1 MNKTIAFAYHNIGVS
16 GLKKLI
22 KYNYELKLV
31 VTHIDNKTEKIWFK
45 SVSNLCR
52 EKGIRFLYYE
62 KTSFSKLL
70 KIINLIKPEYIFSF
84 YFRKIFPREIIGL
97 ANVSF
102 MNMHG
107 SYLPNYR
114 GAAPL
119 NWQIICGER
128 KGGVTL
134 HKVNEKID
142 AGEIICQKSF
152 RINKKDNPVILSKK
166 INKKSELILE
176 EVLPNIKSKIKNAK
190 KQVLKGSKVFKKRK
204 PEDGKIFWK
213 ESAIKIND
221 LVRGITNPYPGAF
234 TFYNNNKITIWESR
248 IDYTK
253 KAKSTKRFGY
263 FYKDKRYY
271 KVITGNGI
279 LTLIKV
285 SNNYSLP
292 KEGAFKLK

>member
-1 MNKTIAFAYHNIGVS
+1 
-16 GLKKLI
+16 
-22 KYNYELKLV
+22 
-31 VTHIDNKTEKIWFK
+31 
-45 SVSNLCR
+45 
-52 EKGIRFLYYE
+52 
-62 KTSFSKLL
+62 
-70 KIINLIKPEYIFSF
+70 
-84 YFRKIFPREIIGL
+84 
-97 ANVSF
+97 

-119 NWQIICGER
+119 NWQIICGEK

-152 RINKKDNPVILSKK
+152 RIYKKDNPLVLSKK
-166 INKKSELILE
+166 INKKSDLILE
-176 EVLPNIKSKIKNAK
+176 EVLPDIRKKINNAK
-190 KQVLKGSKVFKKRK
+190 KQMLKGTKVFRKRR
-204 PEDGKIFWK
+204 PEDGKIFWR
-213 ESAIKIND
+213 ESAIKINN

-253 KAKSTKRFGY
+253 KTTSNKRFGY

-271 KVITGNGI
+271 KVLTGNGI
-279 LTLIKV
+279 LTLTKL
-285 SNNYSLP
+285 SDNYILP
-292 KEGAFKLK
+292 KEGVFKLK